1 MQKYSLCEY
10 VNSQENIS
18 LIHMYHDMNCDTHV
32 HEFVELIFIAEGTCE
47 HWIDGEKYVAEKG
60 DLIFVNYGQTHAFHA
75 LTKEYQYYNILYVPQ
90 FFSEELI
97 TSENIYDIFEIPL
110 FREFNN
116 LPISSTQLVRF
127 RENEYLEIKK
137 IVEEM
142 EKEFSEK
149 KIGYRSILNGY
160 SRILFSKIL
169 RRIKNSDSDIE
180 LKTYI
185 DRITSECLDYI
196 NEKCFGKITLQEIA
210 EHTFYNPAYFSR
222 IFKEQVGVNL
232 TDYIKK
238 KRIGEAARLLCD
250 SDLKIEEIMQRVGYT
265 DKNHFYKN
273 FKEIYDMTPA
283 SYRKKVTI
291 QQPLFREG
299 FRKKIPSFARIWKVL
314 NRYEK
319 RIPK

>member
-1 MQKYSLCEY
+1 M
-10 VNSQENIS
+10 
-18 LIHMYHDMNCDTHV
+18 
-32 HEFVELIFIAEGTCE
+32 
-47 HWIDGEKYVAEKG
+47 
-60 DLIFVNYGQTHAFHA
+60 
-75 LTKEYQYYNILYVPQ
+75 
-90 FFSEELI
+90 
-97 TSENIYDIFEIPL
+97 
-110 FREFNN
+110 
-116 LPISSTQLVRF
+116 PISSTQLVRF

-137 IVEEM
+137 MVEEM
-142 EKEFSEK
+142 EKEFAEK

-169 RRIKNSDSDIE
+169 RKIKNSGSDIE
-180 LKTYI
+180 LQTYI
-185 DRITSECLDYI
+185 DRIASECLDYI

-250 SDLKIEEIMQRVGYT
+250 SDLKIEEIMHRVGYT

-283 SYRKKVTI
+283 SYRKKN
-291 QQPLFREG
+291 
-299 FRKKIPSFARIWKVL
+299 S
-314 NRYEK
+314 
-319 RIPK
+319 